1 MQVPV
6 EIAFRHCEPSGEI
19 RSEVA
24 KQVRRLEKFSAR
36 ITSCRVMV
44 TGPETRHRRGG
55 LFEVELRIAM
65 PEHNDIVVDKSH
77 GDAPQREHALVAIRD
92 AFDAAGQSSHPKDR
106 PRVRRRGEQWSR
118 KLPTM
123 SAARVRGRRGRIFGR
138 LWRGATGRAT
148 RPAECCVSPRRSS
161 RRRCEHGRP
170 A

>member
-24 KQVRRLEKFSAR
+24 KQVRRLEKFSPR

-44 TGPETRHRRGG
+44 TGPKTRHRRGG

-65 PEHNDIVVDKSH
+65 PEHNDIVVDTFH

-92 AFDAAGQSSHPKDR
+92 AFDAAVRQIEDLAREMRDQGTCGDR
-106 PRVRRRGEQWSR
+106 PRPGDKIPRRR
-118 KLPTM
+118 
-123 SAARVRGRRGRIFGR
+123 R
-138 LWRGATGRAT
+138 LWFHRVGGRART
-148 RPAECCVSPRRSS
+148 VTP
-161 RRRCEHGRP
+161 
-170 A
+170 